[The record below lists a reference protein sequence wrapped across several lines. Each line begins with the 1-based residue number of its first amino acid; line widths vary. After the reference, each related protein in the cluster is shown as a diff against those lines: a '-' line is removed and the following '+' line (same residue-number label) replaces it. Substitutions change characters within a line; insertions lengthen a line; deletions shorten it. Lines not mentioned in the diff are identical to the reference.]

1 MIVHSR
7 TYVAAPPGFTIKE
20 LIDDRGISEAQLA
33 ASLDESEPFVQKL
46 IEGETELTADLAA
59 RLAAFLGMNA
69 RFWLGLERGYREDL
83 AKVAA
88 ENAQDAE
95 DAEDAVQEVLP
106 APPLFAV

>member
-33 ASLDESEPFVQKL
+33 VRLGESEAFVQKL
-46 IEGETELTADLAA
+46 IEGETELTDDLAA
-59 RLAAFLGMNA
+59 RLAALLGMNA

-95 DAEDAVQEVLP
+95 DAVQEVLP